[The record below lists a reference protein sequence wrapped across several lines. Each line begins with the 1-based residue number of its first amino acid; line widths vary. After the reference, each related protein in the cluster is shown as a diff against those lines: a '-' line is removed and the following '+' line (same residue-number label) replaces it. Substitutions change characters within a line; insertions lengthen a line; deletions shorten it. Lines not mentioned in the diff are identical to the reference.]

1 MQTCVGVLQQ
11 AGRNGRVIFDR
22 YDPLL
27 GKEVWIDA
35 NNLSG
40 APFGMKVVCELL
52 YEVKEPVDEPA
63 RAKVVEVLGDPG
75 NRDVAMLSIIRQHQL
90 PEKFPDQV
98 MEAANLFPLQLD
110 ETVIRKEIKK
120 GRADLR
126 DELII
131 TIDGEEAKDLDDAIH
146 IKKLSNG
153 RYELGVH
160 IADVTHYVKEN
171 ETLDLEAHKR
181 GTSVYLVD
189 RVIPMLPPRLSNG
202 ICSLNP
208 DQDRLTLSA
217 IMTIDNNGEII
228 DGRLLETII
237 HSHARS
243 SYREVK
249 DMLESSELPDGRQ
262 PWFMDC
268 VKDMYALSE
277 ALRKKRLRR
286 GTIEFEFPETH
297 VELDETG
304 RPIDIYAYPISF
316 ANGIIEEF
324 MIAANEFAAQNAE
337 KAKLPFIYRVHE
349 LPDPE
354 KLERFTRLANI
365 LGVKI
370 KIKGAPSP
378 GKLAKV
384 LESVKAEPF
393 GQTLSQLLLRSLAK
407 ARYAP
412 DNLGH
417 FGLASSHYCHFT
429 SPIRRYP
436 DLFVHRVLKAQLHD
450 ALKAD
455 TWKGMINNLA
465 DHTSDTERNAMYAER
480 DSVDQKASEFFSER
494 IGEVFNGIISGFNKA
509 GVYIQLENTA
519 EGMVPFRTMDGYIS
533 YEEERMRA
541 VNETA
546 GHIYSIGDPVV
557 IQVAQADTIQRRVD
571 FEMIEHMDRKLILK
585 DSRNKAGDRSGKRK
599 NKNKSK
605 NDTSGK
611 KNVTKRNN
619 KSTYKKQKNK
629 KKKS

>member
-11 AGRNGRVIFDR
+11 AGQSGRVIFDR

-27 GKEVWIDA
+27 GKEAWIDA
-35 NNLSG
+35 NNLGG

-52 YEVKEPVDEPA
+52 YEVTEPVDEPP
-63 RAKVVEVLGDPG
+63 RAKIIEVLGDPG
-75 NRDVAMLSIIRQHQL
+75 NRDVAMLSIIRQHHL
-90 PEKFPDQV
+90 PETFPVPV
-98 MEAANLFPLQLD
+98 MEAAQSFPLRL
-110 ETVIRKEIKK
+110 EEAVIRQELKK

-126 DELII
+126 DELTI

-146 IKKLSNG
+146 IKKMPDG
-153 RYELGVH
+153 RFELGVH

-171 ETLDLEAHKR
+171 EILDLEAFKR

-228 DGRLLETII
+228 KGHLQETII
-237 HSHARS
+237 RSHARS

-249 DMLESSELPDGRQ
+249 EALETSKLPDGRP
-262 PWFMDC
+262 PWFLDA
-268 VKDMYALSE
+268 VNQMYELSE

-297 VELDETG
+297 VELDEEG
-304 RPIDIYAYPISF
+304 RPLDIYPYPISF

-324 MIAANEFAAQNAE
+324 MIAANEFVAEKAE
-337 KAKLPFIYRVHE
+337 KAKLPFLYRVHE

-354 KLERFTRLANI
+354 KLDRFIRLANI
-365 LGVKI
+365 LGLRI
-370 KIKGAPSP
+370 KLKGAPSP
-378 GKLAKV
+378 GKLAQV
-384 LESVKAEPF
+384 LESVKTEPF

-436 DLFVHRVLKAQLHD
+436 DLFIHRVLKAQLHD
-450 ALKAD
+450 ALKTD
-455 TWKGMINNLA
+455 TWKGMTDNLA

-494 IGEVFNGIISGFNKA
+494 IGEVFSGIISGFNKA
-509 GVYIQLENTA
+509 GIYIQLENTA

-533 YEEERMRA
+533 YEEERLRA

-557 IQVAQADTIQRRVD
+557 IQVAQADTVQRRVD
-571 FEMIEHMDRKLILK
+571 FEMIEHMDRKLITK
-585 DSRNKAGDRSGKRK
+585 DSRSQQGDRRGQNKKNSKRGKSGAGKKDYAKSSNKGKNKKRK
-599 NKNKSK
+599 NK
-605 NDTSGK
+605 
-611 KNVTKRNN
+611 R
-619 KSTYKKQKNK
+619 KNK
-629 KKKS
+629 